1 MRIDLHIHFPNQASG
16 NITTPYMAGITMRII
31 AVCLIG
37 LFLSTG
43 CSWLGKTA
51 GKAQAKIERKTDSVE
66 RGYEDGYKEEKAKQQ
81 QK

>member
-1 MRIDLHIHFPNQASG
+1 MRS
-16 NITTPYMAGITMRII
+16 I

-37 LFLSTG
+37 IFLSTG

-51 GKAQAKIERKTDSVE
+51 GKTQAKIERKTDAVE

-81 QK
+81 